1 MAKKAPEVT
10 APVEV
15 EAELTAVPLEVEI
28 EDELEVE
35 WELEIQEED
44 SPLTTTD
51 LINLAILS
59 AKNHPLE
66 TQIVSRLNEAKQF
79 II

>member
-1 MAKKAPEVT
+1 MAKKAPKVAEETPEVVNS
-10 APVEV
+10 VE
-15 EAELTAVPLEVEI
+15 

-35 WELEIQEED
+35 ED
-44 SPLTTTD
+44 TPLTTTD

>member
-1 MAKKAPEVT
+1 MAPKAK
-10 APVEV
+10 VEV
-15 EAELTAVPLEVEI
+15 ETPVVETPVVETPVE
-28 EDELEVE
+28 EDELEVA
-35 WELEIQEED
+35 ED
-44 SPLTTTD
+44 TPLTTTD

-59 AKNHPLE
+59 AKNHTLE

>member
-1 MAKKAPEVT
+1 MAKKAPEVAEET
-10 APVEV
+10 PELVNLVE
-15 EAELTAVPLEVEI
+15 
-28 EDELEVE
+28 EDELEVA
-35 WELEIQEED
+35 EEP
-44 SPLTTTD
+44 SLTTTD